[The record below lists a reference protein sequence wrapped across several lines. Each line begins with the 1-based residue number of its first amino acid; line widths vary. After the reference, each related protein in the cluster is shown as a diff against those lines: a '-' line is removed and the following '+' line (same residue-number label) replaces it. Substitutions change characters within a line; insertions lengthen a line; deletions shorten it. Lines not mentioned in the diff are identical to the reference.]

1 MKRKYSYDHIS
12 NSQIEEAINEWIHS
26 ELDRRILR
34 KKLIDGLT
42 YSQICDKL
50 YEEDKTVLTE
60 RQIQNRMYKAEDIL
74 FRHM

>member
-1 MKRKYSYDHIS
+1 ME
-12 NSQIEEAINEWIHS
+12 NNELNEWIHS

-34 KKLIDGLT
+34 KKLIRLLT